1 MEVYGLKKWG
11 NSFYATNV
19 GLIKNYIKPFL
30 GDRYVRSLTV
40 RDMDAYYTMLLD
52 QPAVVTSGHLDTG
65 AKVTAHT
72 IKRIH
77 KLLKSAFGK
86 ALAWEYT
93 SINPTIGATLPEA
106 KSTERAVWSDEE
118 AIQALN
124 ACEEDSALLLC
135 LYLALG
141 CSMRLGEIL
150 GLQWANVHMEDK
162 LVEAGEAYLRVDRE
176 LNRCENASIEALER
190 VNRST
195 IILKF
200 PPVMPKNAT
209 TTLVLK
215 APKTESSN
223 RIIYLPA
230 AVVEELKRAKRKQAE
245 CKALLGDEY
254 KDYDL
259 VVSQINGRPYEV
271 RVIDKMLYKL
281 IKKNGLRP
289 VVFHSLRHSSTSLK
303 LKLSKGN
310 IKAVQG
316 DTGHAEARMV
326 TDTYAHGFDAD
337 RKLIAREMDSGFF
350 SKVGAEPKPT
360 KPDEATKA
368 MLRQLIRDDPNLLT
382 ELLKE
387 VNGE

>member
-1 MEVYGLKKWG
+1 
-11 NSFYATNV
+11 
-19 GLIKNYIKPFL
+19 
-30 GDRYVRSLTV
+30 
-40 RDMDAYYTMLLD
+40 
-52 QPAVVTSGHLDTG
+52 
-65 AKVTAHT
+65 
-72 IKRIH
+72 
-77 KLLKSAFGK
+77 
-86 ALAWEYT
+86 
-93 SINPTIGATLPEA
+93 
-106 KSTERAVWSDEE
+106 
-118 AIQALN
+118 
-124 ACEEDSALLLC
+124 
-135 LYLALG
+135 
-141 CSMRLGEIL
+141 
-150 GLQWANVHMEDK
+150 
-162 LVEAGEAYLRVDRE
+162 
-176 LNRCENASIEALER
+176 
-190 VNRST
+190 
-195 IILKF
+195 
-200 PPVMPKNAT
+200 MPKNAT

-368 MLRQLIRDDPNLLT
+368 MLRQLIRDDPDLLT